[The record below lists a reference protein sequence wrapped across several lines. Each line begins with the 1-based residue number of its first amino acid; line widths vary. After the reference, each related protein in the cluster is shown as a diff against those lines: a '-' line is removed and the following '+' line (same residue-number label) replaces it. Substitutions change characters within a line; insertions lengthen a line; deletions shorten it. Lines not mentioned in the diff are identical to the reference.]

1 MTVPSQD
8 TAGSAELPL
17 YVGVDV
23 GGTSIKIGL
32 VNSVGRTLGKRS
44 IETLEERGPKSAM
57 AQTAKVAEEI
67 VSAAGHTW
75 SAVRAIGLAAPGSM
89 DIPGG
94 LLLQPHNLP
103 HWWNFPLRDELAS
116 CSKKPVVF
124 ENDANAAAFGEFWIG
139 TGEKFASLVMFTL
152 GTGLGCGIIV
162 NELLVDGEHS
172 HGGECGHIIID
183 YNETARRCGC
193 GQLGHLEAYV
203 CAKAVVER
211 TREALLQTGQA
222 SPLRSAVERG
232 ETLTPLLVA
241 KYASQGDAISA
252 QIVLETGRYLGIGV
266 VNMLHTIDPAVVV
279 LGGAMTFG
287 GAASTLGNQ
296 FLQRV
301 QEEVRARAFPTLAQH
316 TKIEFAS
323 LGSDAG
329 YIGAAGVARIRALR
343 DQL

>member
-1 MTVPSQD
+1 MTVPSHD

-32 VNSVGRTLGKRS
+32 VDSRGQTQGKRS
-44 IETLEERGPKSAM
+44 IDTQEERGPESAM
-57 AQTAKVAEEI
+57 AQAALVAQEI

-103 HWWNFPLRDELAS
+103 HWWDFPLRDELAH
-116 CSKKPVVF
+116 CSGKPVAF
-124 ENDANAAAFGEFWIG
+124 ENDANAAAFGEFWVG
-139 TGEKFASLVMFTL
+139 TGEKFSSLVMFTL

-172 HGGECGHIIID
+172 HGAECGHIIID
-183 YNETARRCGC
+183 YNESARRCGC

-203 CAKAVVER
+203 SAKAVVER
-211 TREALLQTGQA
+211 TREALQAGAA
-222 SPLRSAVERG
+222 SPLRLAIERG
-232 ETLTPLLVA
+232 ETLTPRMVA
-241 KYASQGDAISA
+241 EYAAQGDPLSQ
-252 QIVLETGRYLGIGV
+252 QIVLETGRYLGVGV
-266 VNMLHTIDPAVVV
+266 VNLLHTIDPAVVV

-287 GAASTLGNQ
+287 GAASALGNQ

-301 QEEVRARAFPTLAQH
+301 REEVRARAFPTLVQRSR
-316 TKIEFAS
+316 IEFAS

-329 YIGAAGVARIRALR
+329 YIGAAGVARTRALR
-343 DQL
+343 DQI